1 MKRYT
6 PSFEQ
11 SLARKV
17 DQRRPQE
24 HHCYRLCS
32 EYQVECPNKEC
43 RLWIDF
49 PDDLNCTQLT
59 VEKNKKNKMIFQEIG
74 KRLNLT
80 PSRIKQIEVIAL
92 KKMKVKTNKLLNIL

>member
-1 MKRYT
+1 
-6 PSFEQ
+6 
-11 SLARKV
+11 
-17 DQRRPQE
+17 
-24 HHCYRLCS
+24 
-32 EYQVECPNKEC
+32 
-43 RLWIDF
+43 
-49 PDDLNCTQLT
+49 

>member
-11 SLARKV
+11 SLFRRV
-17 DQRRPQE
+17 DHEKPQE
-24 HHCYRLCS
+24 QSCYRLCS

-49 PDDLNCTQLT
+49 PTDLNCTQLT

-74 KRLNLT
+74 KRLKLT
-80 PSRIKQIEVIAL
+80 PSRIKQIEMIAL
-92 KKMKVKTNKLLNIL
+92 QKMKVKTNKLLNIL